1 MERVPNQKR
10 IEIIKEKGDQQNLYT
25 KNTIAAIDEAAHR
38 LQSKCGFKLYMY
50 FAKNMD
56 GYSFNLSSS
65 DFTKWAGVSLQA
77 YNTAIQELIEHRY
90 LVKKADGSKNNY
102 IFYDIPQ
109 EQPQDLNVEISLN
122 VEIRKSSTD
131 TDIGFVF

>member
-1 MERVPNQKR
+1 
-10 IEIIKEKGDQQNLYT
+10 
-25 KNTIAAIDEAAHR
+25 
-38 LQSKCGFKLYMY
+38 MY

-65 DFTKWAGVSLQA
+65 DFTIWAGVSLQA
-77 YNTAIQELIEHRY
+77 YNTAIQELIDQRY

>member
-10 IEIIKEKGDQQNLYT
+10 IEVTKEKGDQQNLYT

-109 EQPQDLNVEISLN
+109 EQPQDLNVEI
-122 VEIRKSSTD
+122 RKSS

>member
-1 MERVPNQKR
+1 MDRGPNPKR
-10 IEIIKEKGDQQNLYT
+10 IEIIKKEADQHKLYT
-25 KNTIAAIDEAAHR
+25 QNTTAAIDEAAHR
-38 LQSKCGFKLYMY
+38 LKSKCGFKLYMY
-50 FAKNMD
+50 LAKPID
-56 GYSFNLSSS
+56 GYSSNLPSS
-65 DFTKWAGVSLQA
+65 DFTKWAGVSLKA
-77 YNTAIQELIEHRY
+77 YNTAMQELIDQRY